1 MATPVLGSGIFLR
14 DTEYAIGSNMDSYH
28 LWNMM
33 KDAKPT
39 DIGPIEFW
47 AQTQAV
53 QMPLYSLSDFGK
65 SGVIDV
71 DDPMGRWT
79 WQSPIANE
87 LPYVTRDID
96 PTDSVKGKDGRRFR
110 ICLNKG
116 PQNGGFSH
124 TDVLTYDKYNGV
136 QFRITEDR
144 IIDMGN
150 NEFVYTCELVK
161 NSNIAYLSNAYLTNG
176 TKIFRITSARS
187 QDYGEKWSDVSN
199 MAGYREFYNIMGNA
213 EANASY
219 SVSKMAD
226 AMIRNGQ
233 RTKGVPVTEIYK
245 INDPE
250 MRNDPS
256 IRNFQS
262 LEKALGEVEMMKRI
276 EAGAIDVSFLTD
288 LDRRALSKIS
298 VDIETNMM
306 WGQGGIVGNDGPD
319 QIRLNTGLW
328 QQANNGYK
336 KTYNIGTFTMDMFRG
351 EIYNYYLGKIHFDGP
366 DPGRKLIVQTG
377 MAGMQ
382 QVNEGILKMAVNSGL
397 VTNASEIGAI
407 SGSALDLDFGYAY
420 TSYTIPFLANLKF
433 VINPAFDNVEANNI
447 ENPIINGYRLSSYS
461 YIIFDI
467 TDRSD
472 TNIRL
477 LQDKYNHELTW
488 LHQNGTADY
497 MGKKVF
503 ASSGDFSG
511 YRVKMMQKHKAL
523 TILDP
528 TRLLKI
534 TATNPITGGSL

>member
-1 MATPVLGSGIFLR
+1 MATPVIGSGILLR
-14 DTEYAIGSNMDSYH
+14 DTEYSIGANMDSYH

-33 KDAKPT
+33 KDSKPT

-96 PTDSVKGKDGRRFR
+96 STDYKKGLDGRRFR

-116 PQNGGFSH
+116 PNNGGFSH
-124 TDVLTYDKYNGV
+124 TDVLTYDKYNGL
-136 QFRITEDR
+136 QFRVTEDR

-161 NSNIAYLSNAYLTNG
+161 NNSASYLSNSYLTNG

-187 QDYGEKWSDVSN
+187 QDYGEKWSQVST

-245 INDPE
+245 INDPDL
-250 MRNDPS
+250 RADPS
-256 IRNFQS
+256 VRDFKT
-262 LEKALGEVEMMKRI
+262 LEKALGEVELMKRI
-276 EAGAIDVSFLTD
+276 EAGAIDVSFLTE
-288 LDRRALSKIS
+288 LDRKALTKIS
-298 VDIETNMM
+298 IDIETNMM
-306 WGQGGIVGNDGPD
+306 WGQGGIVGDDGPD

-351 EIYNYYLGKIHFDGP
+351 EIYNYYLGKINFDGP

-377 MAGMQ
+377 MAGMK
-382 QVNEGILKMAVNSGL
+382 QVNEGILSMAVNSGL

-407 SGSALDLDFGYAY
+407 SGKALDLDFGYAY

-447 ENPIINGYRLSSYS
+447 ENPIINGFRLSSYS

-477 LQDKYNHELTW
+477 LRDKYNHELTW

-503 ASSGDFSG
+503 ASTGDFSG

-523 TILDP
+523 TVLDP
-528 TRLLKI
+528 SRLLKI
-534 TATNPITGGSL
+534 VATNPITGGSL